1 MTKEMRDLLV
11 DQLDAAKTSEEI
23 DRAMVGGMKAMV
35 DCQFKTSERV
45 KSIAAEREAEKNRRE
60 GAKWLW
66 GVLASIAS
74 AGGGAVILKL
84 LAACGGAH

>member
-1 MTKEMRDLLV
+1 MRRPQCRSETLRRGERNIDMTKEMRDLLV

-60 GAKWLW
+60 AL
-66 GVLASIAS
+66 
-74 AGGGAVILKL
+74 
-84 LAACGGAH
+84 